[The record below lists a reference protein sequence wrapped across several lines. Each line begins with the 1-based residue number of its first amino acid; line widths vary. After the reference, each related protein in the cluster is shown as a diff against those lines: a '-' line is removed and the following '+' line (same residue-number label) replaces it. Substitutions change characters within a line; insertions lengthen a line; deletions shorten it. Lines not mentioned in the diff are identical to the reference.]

1 MKTSAGFTL
10 IELMIV
16 LAVIVILTTV
26 VTPNFGPFV
35 QQSRMDSIQGRL
47 LTSVSMARSEAIRRD
62 VQVTVCARNTTEN
75 MANYSC
81 GSSWANGWV
90 VVAGTE
96 AVRVEEP
103 PAAVIT
109 LTGSDEDGSI
119 TSIAF
124 ESSGLLS
131 GGSDVCFSA
140 DDGDSDTDVR
150 YLQVNQFGRIRA
162 WDGGSD
168 DSVCGSG

>member
-1 MKTSAGFTL
+1 MKKSAGFTL
-10 IELMIV
+10 IELMVV

-35 QQSRMDSIQGRL
+35 QQGRMDSIQGRL

-81 GSSWANGWV
+81 GSNWANGWV

-96 AVRVEEP
+96 VVRVEEP

-109 LTGSDEDGSI
+109 LSGSSI
-119 TSIAF
+119 TF

-168 DSVCGSG
+168 DTVCGSGA